1 MAKASNIDP
10 ASKVKFN
17 TDNAIAAYTALQ
29 NAAIKLDEADYHL
42 EQTLG
47 MGVDMDR
54 YYAVTG
60 KLDKEMELKRKRLM
74 HAGRLPKDDR
84 QTPS

>member
-1 MAKASNIDP
+1 MTKVSKIDP
-10 ASKVKFN
+10 ASAIKFN
-17 TDNAIAAYTALQ
+17 TDNAIAAYVALQ
-29 NAAIKLDEADYHL
+29 HAAIKLDEADFQL
-42 EQTLG
+42 EKTLG
-47 MGVDMDR
+47 MGVDMER

-60 KLDKEMELKRKRLM
+60 KMDKEMELKRRRLM